1 MPKAIALYLRLSQ
14 EDVDVRRNAAKDES
28 NSISAQRSLI
38 TRHIDE
44 TPDLCNLPRLEFCD
58 DGFSGTNFSRPD
70 FQRMI
75 ELTKQGEIGCIIVK
89 DLSRFGRDYLEVGD
103 YLEHIFPFLGI
114 RFISVN
120 DHYDSSA
127 HDGKTVGMDIT
138 FRNLIYDYYSKD
150 LSSKVKTAMRSKQEK
165 GEFITCFTYGYKPSP
180 ENKHKMVIDEPA
192 AEIVRE
198 IFDAVIAG
206 KSTSEIAA
214 NLNARGVPTPNE
226 HKGVRR
232 KDKGEPQW
240 THPRIT
246 YMIRNIKYTGVMTNH
261 TRESRFIRDKNQR
274 RVPMSEWIIHPDAHE
289 AIISR
294 EKWEQANEMLRNP
307 KKVVKT
313 VLEQP
318 DRVYYC
324 AHCGRKL
331 RKTYGSDQY
340 YSCVSAK
347 YQHDSECS
355 GIRLK
360 RSEMEDILVE
370 ALRAQINFVKQTRQ
384 TAKKE
389 KVSPS
394 VECYRAITQVDKE
407 LAQLQNKK
415 LERYEAYR
423 SGEIS
428 RDDFIKAKDQIT
440 TQADELTV
448 KKEQLERDYQAL
460 LQAKQHEAETKAEF
474 SQAEKVLADFDAG
487 LREHLYEAIEQVIV
501 TNNEQIEIKWVFADI
516 FAQKEE
522 IC

>member
-1 MPKAIALYLRLSQ
+1 MPKAVALYLRLSQ
-14 EDVDVRRNAAKDES
+14 EDVDLRRNAAKDES

-44 TPDLCNLPRLEFCD
+44 APELCNLSRMEFCD
-58 DGFSGTNFSRPD
+58 DGFSGTNFTRPD
-70 FQRMI
+70 FKRMI
-75 ELTKQGEIGCIIVK
+75 ELAKQGEIGCIVVK

-120 DHYDSSA
+120 DSTN

-138 FRNLIYDYYSKD
+138 FRNLVYDYYSKD

-165 GEFITCFTYGYKPSP
+165 GEFITCFPYGYKPSP
-180 ENKHKMVIDEPA
+180 ENKHKMIIDEPA

-214 NLNARGVPTPNE
+214 NLNARGIPTPQE

-232 KDKGEPQW
+232 KENTEPQW
-240 THPRIT
+240 THPRIV

-274 RVPMSEWIIHPDAHE
+274 RVPMSEWIIHPNAHE
-289 AIISR
+289 AIIPR

-307 KKVVKT
+307 KKVTKA
-313 VLEQP
+313 VLDQP

-331 RKTYGSDQY
+331 RKTYGLDQY
-340 YSCVSAK
+340 YSCASAK

-360 RSEMEDILVE
+360 RSEMEEILVE
-370 ALRAQINFVKQTRQ
+370 ALRAQINFVKQTKQTVKKRQ
-384 TAKKE
+384 S
-389 KVSPS
+389 SPS
-394 VECYRAITQVDKE
+394 MEYHRAIAQAEKE
-407 LAQLQNKK
+407 LTQLQNKK
-415 LERYEAYR
+415 MERYEAYR

-428 RDDFIKAKDQIT
+428 REDFIKVKYQIADQI
-440 TQADELTV
+440 AVLSS
-448 KKEQLERDYQAL
+448 KKELLEKDYQVQI
-460 LQAKQHEAETKAEF
+460 QAEQHDAAKKADVA
-474 SQAEKVLADFDAG
+474 QAEKALADFDAG
-487 LREHLYEAIEQVIV
+487 LKEHLYEAIDRVIV
-501 TNNEQIEIKWVFADI
+501 TSNEQIEIKWVFADV
-516 FAQKEE
+516 FAQNGE